1 MDMFT
6 ILFIEKR
13 FGDTVDDV
21 ESKRQKQQIEHHFDL
36 DTLRHFY
43 RLWLSM
49 WWILETLFPAE
60 EFVQWLTYAHG
71 KDLDVREDLMKREL
85 SFTLEGDCYLRY
97 RGFSNAVL

>member
-1 MDMFT
+1 MSSGKFTDMLT

-43 RLWLSM
+43 RL
-49 WWILETLFPAE
+49 
-60 EFVQWLTYAHG
+60 
-71 KDLDVREDLMKREL
+71 
-85 SFTLEGDCYLRY
+85 
-97 RGFSNAVL
+97 